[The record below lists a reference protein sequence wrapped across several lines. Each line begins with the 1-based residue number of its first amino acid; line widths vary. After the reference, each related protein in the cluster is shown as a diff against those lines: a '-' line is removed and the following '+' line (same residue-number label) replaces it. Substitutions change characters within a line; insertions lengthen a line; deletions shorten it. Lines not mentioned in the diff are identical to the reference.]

1 MIVNCL
7 VIISLNCD
15 ELYVF
20 KCNVKG
26 KKSMENKRK
35 LVVKN

>member
-26 KKSMENKRK
+26 EKIWKIKENW
-35 LVVKN
+35 L

>member
-26 KKSMENKRK
+26 ENMENKRK